1 MVAARRP
8 DGRRIPF
15 WENPEYTLFLPQNT
29 NRCYCFHLWNKSA
42 SSQMGNF
49 YPYRKWSYAGLL
61 PTAKDIIVKKI
72 SRQPGELPSGE
83 IPSLDIEIEFGS
95 IMA

>member
-1 MVAARRP
+1 MAARRP

-15 WENPEYTLFLPQNT
+15 WENPEYTLVLQKKPTVAIVPTYGINRYLP
-29 NRCYCFHLWNKSA
+29 RWEI
-42 SSQMGNF
+42 F
-49 YPYRKWSYAGLL
+49 YPYRKWSYTGLL

-72 SRQPGELPSGE
+72 SRQSGELPSGE
-83 IPSLDIEIEFGS
+83 IPPLDIGIEFGS

>member
-1 MVAARRP
+1 
-8 DGRRIPF
+8 
-15 WENPEYTLFLPQNT
+15 
-29 NRCYCFHLWNKSA
+29 
-42 SSQMGNF
+42 MGNF